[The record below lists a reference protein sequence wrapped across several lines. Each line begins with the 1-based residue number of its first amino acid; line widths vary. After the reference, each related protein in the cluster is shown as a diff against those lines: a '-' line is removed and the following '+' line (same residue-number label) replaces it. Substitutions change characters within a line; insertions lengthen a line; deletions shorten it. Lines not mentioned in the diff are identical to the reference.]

1 MRVDVTAP
9 APSAIRVVFV
19 DDAIVVLEKPASL
32 LSVPGRG
39 PDKQDCLSARVQQQ
53 FADALVVHRLDMA
66 TSGLIVMARG
76 ALAQRTLS
84 DAFANRMVAKRY
96 EAVVHG
102 EIKADPHAWQT
113 IDLPIGVDW
122 PNRPRRIIDPETG
135 KASMTRLQV
144 RHYDPLHHVTHVVL
158 QPLTGRTHQLRVH
171 MLAIGHPILGDHLYA
186 PPEVAALSERLL
198 LNASDLTFAHPITGC
213 TMRFS
218 CQRLKCLGEPT
229 TER

>member
-1 MRVDVTAP
+1 MLVDVAAST
-9 APSAIRVVFV
+9 PSAIQVVFV
-19 DDAIVVLEKPASL
+19 DDAIVVLDKPSSL

-39 PDKQDCLSARVQQQ
+39 PDKQDCLSARVQRQ

-76 ALAQRTLS
+76 ALAQRSLS

-102 EIKADPHAWQT
+102 EIKADPHAWQV

-122 PNRPRRIIDPETG
+122 PNRPRRVVDWKTG

-144 RHYDPLHHVTHVVL
+144 SHYDPLHHATHVVL
-158 QPLTGRTHQLRVH
+158 EPLTGRTHQLRVH

-186 PPEVAALSERLL
+186 PPEVAALSQRLL
-198 LNASDLTFAHPITGC
+198 LNASDLTFAHPITGR

-218 CQRLKCLGEPT
+218 CQRLKCLGEPY